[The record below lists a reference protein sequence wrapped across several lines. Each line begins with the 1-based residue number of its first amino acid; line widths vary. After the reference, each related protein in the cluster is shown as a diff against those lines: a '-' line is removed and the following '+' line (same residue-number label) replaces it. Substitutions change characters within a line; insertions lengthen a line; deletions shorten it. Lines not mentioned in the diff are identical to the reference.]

1 MATIVGDRTLR
12 DLLEHRAN
20 TIPDHTFV
28 IFDDLAGHVV
38 QLSYAQFDERVN
50 RAANLLLALGIA
62 SGDKVN
68 LHLPN
73 CLEFLF
79 LWFAA
84 AKIGAVIMPTN
95 ILSSAHEL
103 EYVLNHS
110 ESRLIFTDSDHAD
123 VAEQAQQNCA
133 GIEAVIVFGCS
144 E

>member
-1 MATIVGDRTLR
+1 MATIVGDRTVR
-12 DLLEHRAN
+12 DLLEHRAH
-20 TIPDHTFV
+20 TTPDRTFIV
-28 IFDDLAGHVV
+28 FDDLAGNVV

-68 LHLPN
+68 LHLRN

-95 ILSSAHEL
+95 ILSSAAEL
-103 EYVLNHS
+103 EYLLNHS
-110 ESRLIFTDSDHAD
+110 ESRLIFTDSDHAASAT
-123 VAEQAQQNCA
+123 VRLSAL
-133 GIEAVIVFGCS
+133 
-144 E
+144 